1 MRPSESDL
9 DRCTLN
15 IGPPI
20 NTLLTLHSGGKQFE
34 VHNVFNSKYSK
45 YHNGMPIDAIPRL
58 SHCLEKLIQFQ
69 VKVVSQFIRSS
80 WFDFSCVV
88 RTMIWN
94 DHEMTKCL
102 LLQKLHTIVD
112 VNLKW
117 FGLGLFV
124 FFGKLIFYPLWSKFW
139 RFRVYSA
146 TLKIVL
152 NMSFFQ

>member
-1 MRPSESDL
+1 MSHWPMRPSESDL

-94 DHEMTKCL
+94 DQMSVFAKTTHYSWCKSQM
-102 LLQKLHTIVD
+102 I
-112 VNLKW
+112 W
-117 FGLGLFV
+117 IGPV
-124 FFGKLIFYPLWSKFW
+124 FFW
-139 RFRVYSA
+139 
-146 TLKIVL
+146 KIDILPTVK
-152 NMSFFQ
+152 